1 MEPGE
6 ELAKIERVRLA
17 DGEPMSVEE
26 AYLVHRLCR
35 ASSQQDF
42 VTNPIARSSSTAN
55 YNIRWERARQVIR
68 AINATRALAETLSVR
83 PNAALLFIERVSYT
97 QQGVPVEFLR
107 VYHRGDRY
115 ALHSELRG

>member
-1 MEPGE
+1 
-6 ELAKIERVRLA
+6 
-17 DGEPMSVEE
+17 MSVEE
-26 AYLVHRLCR
+26 SYLIHRHVPGILEK
-35 ASSQQDF
+35 DF
-42 VTNPIARSSSTAN
+42 VTSPLREVIDRN

-68 AINATRALAETLSVR
+68 AINATRARWPRRWPVQARTRRCSSS
-83 PNAALLFIERVSYT
+83 NASSYS

>member
-1 MEPGE
+1 MCQGILE
-6 ELAKIERVRLA
+6 K
-17 DGEPMSVEE
+17 
-26 AYLVHRLCR
+26 
-35 ASSQQDF
+35 DF
-42 VTNPIARSSSTAN
+42 VASPLREVIDRN

-68 AINATRALAETLSVR
+68 AINASRVLAETLSVR

-107 VYHRGDRY
+107 VYRRGDRY